1 MVDTINEAEVQFS
14 KAIGTPTAVLLP
26 ARNYKFKVFQ
36 GDFTITIP
44 RKGKYVDLE
53 STMFSEEDGEF
64 NFMSYDNSKKQ
75 HTIYMPALSKILF
88 AVSQYPHMEDN
99 QAFTP
104 IALVIKKDT
113 VDIVGNLIEMID
125 KDPSNNGI

>member
-1 MVDTINEAEVQFS
+1 MTTERKENEAEVQFS
-14 KAIGTPTAVLLP
+14 KVLGTPTATLLP
-26 ARNYKFKVFQ
+26 ARNYKFKVYQ
-36 GDFTITIP
+36 EDYTITIP
-44 RKGKYVDLE
+44 RKGKYVDLDPD
-53 STMFSEEDGEF
+53 MFSEDDGEF

-75 HTIYMPALSKILF
+75 HTIYIPALSKILF
-88 AVSQYPHMEDN
+88 ATTQYPKMEDT

-125 KDPSNNGI
+125 KEG